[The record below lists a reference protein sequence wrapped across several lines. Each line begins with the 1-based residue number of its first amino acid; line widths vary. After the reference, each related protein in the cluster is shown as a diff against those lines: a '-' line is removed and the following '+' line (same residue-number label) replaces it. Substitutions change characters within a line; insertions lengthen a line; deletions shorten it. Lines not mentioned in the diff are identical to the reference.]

1 MRFDV
6 PGAADRLLDFEPVP
20 HRPNFA
26 ERHASLHH
34 AERAGI
40 HSQKHD
46 ALAAATGM
54 AKISLVRAPRV
65 IERIVNVRNRL
76 FEPKPVHASAELP
89 GRLD

>member
-1 MRFDV
+1 MRVARPVDVRFD
-6 PGAADRLLDFEPVP
+6 FHPVA
-20 HRPNFA
+20 HSIDFA
-26 ERHASLHH
+26 ERHTGLDH